1 MKKSQTATK
10 RPRVR
15 MSFFGAAEV
24 STDEVLRSD
33 EFGEVLQSM
42 TDLMR
47 LQRTGTVKERGK
59 LVKT

>member
-1 MKKSQTATK
+1 MKKPQTATK

-33 EFGEVLQSM
+33 EFGEVIQSM
-42 TDLMR
+42 ADLMR
-47 LQRTGTVKERGK
+47 LQRTGVDKDRGK
-59 LVKT
+59 LAKT